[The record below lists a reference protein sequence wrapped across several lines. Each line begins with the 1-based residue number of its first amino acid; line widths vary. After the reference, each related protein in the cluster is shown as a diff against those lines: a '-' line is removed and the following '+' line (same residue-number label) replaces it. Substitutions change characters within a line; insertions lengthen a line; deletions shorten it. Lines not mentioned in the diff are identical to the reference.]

1 VRWYDGCMPDDP
13 LLYLRKALESLAGA
27 DSEFANGRYNNCAN
41 RCYYAC
47 FQAAIAALIRDDI
60 RPPRTNG
67 EWSHDFVR
75 AQVDGVL
82 IHRRKRLPPALRGTL
97 HRDLSLRL
105 TGDYAGDDVSR
116 TEAERAVR
124 RCRYF
129 VEAVQEGGGS
139 FR

>member
-1 VRWYDGCMPDDP
+1 P

-97 HRDLSLRL
+97 NRDLSLRL
-105 TGDYAGDDVSR
+105 KADYAG
-116 TEAERAVR
+116 
-124 RCRYF
+124 
-129 VEAVQEGGGS
+129 
-139 FR
+139 